1 MIMTIFSGIRPTGSI
16 HIGNYLG
23 AIKNWLDLQ
32 DNHDCFF
39 CIVDLH
45 AITTPFQPNRLQE
58 DVVRLAAFY
67 LSLGLDPGKSTL
79 FIQSQV
85 KEHAEL
91 AWLLGTIAPFGELA
105 RMTQYKEKSR
115 QLKPDQINGG
125 LFYYPVLMAADIL
138 LYQTEAVPVG
148 EDQQQHVELTRSLA
162 QKFNRQ
168 FGPTFKVPK
177 VLIPKEQARIRS
189 LRDPERKMSKTD
201 DPRGAVSFLDSA
213 EEIKANV
220 MRAVTDSEKGIKYD
234 PEKRP
239 GLANL
244 LTIYAALENISPPE
258 VEQKFADRSYRDLK
272 EELSQKLISFIQPI
286 QAEYQKW
293 MKQPEKI
300 KAILEEGRAK
310 AQPIAQKTVLQAKNK
325 MGLIG

>member
-1 MIMTIFSGIRPTGSI
+1 MTIFSGIRPTGSI

-32 DNHDCFF
+32 DNNDCFF

-45 AITTPFQPNRLQE
+45 AITTPFQPNRLPE
-58 DVVRLAAFY
+58 DVIQLAAFY
-67 LSLGLDPGKSTL
+67 LSLGLDPEKSTL

-85 KEHAEL
+85 KEHTEL

-168 FGPTFKVPK
+168 FGQTFKVPK

-189 LRDPERKMSKTD
+189 LRNPERKMSKTD

-220 MRAVTDSEKGIKYD
+220 MRAVTDSEKKIKYD
-234 PEKRP
+234 PANRP

-244 LTIYAALENISPPE
+244 LTIYASLENISPKE
-258 VEQKFADRSYRDLK
+258 AEQKFADRSYRDLK

-300 KAILEEGRAK
+300 KKILEEGRAK
-310 AQPIAQKTVLQAKNK
+310 AQPIAQKTVFQAKNK

>member
-32 DNHDCFF
+32 DNNDCFF

-45 AITTPFQPNRLQE
+45 AITTPFQPNRLPE
-58 DVVRLAAFY
+58 DVIQLAAFY
-67 LSLGLDPGKSTL
+67 LSLGLDPEKSTL

-85 KEHAEL
+85 KEHTEL

-168 FGPTFKVPK
+168 FGQTFKVPK

-189 LRDPERKMSKTD
+189 LRNPERKMSKTD

-220 MRAVTDSEKGIKYD
+220 MRAVTDSEKKIKYD
-234 PEKRP
+234 PANRP

-244 LTIYAALENISPPE
+244 LTIYASLENISPKE
-258 VEQKFADRSYRDLK
+258 AEQKFADRSYRDLK

-300 KAILEEGRAK
+300 KKILEEGRAK
-310 AQPIAQKTVLQAKNK
+310 AQPIAQKTVFQAKNK